1 MTVKDVVADSLKK
14 GTGKAFL
21 LIRDNPDIDFS
32 EIVFNACINA
42 LGYDPQCEG
51 NRAEYLYEIIQAS
64 KQNLLLEQKLT
75 ESILSEK
82 IDGWDLTQLFGLGVT
97 RI

>member
-51 NRAEYLYEIIQAS
+51 NRAEYREHPM
-64 KQNLLLEQKLT
+64 LEMSNNTYCKL
-75 ESILSEK
+75 
-82 IDGWDLTQLFGLGVT
+82 
-97 RI
+97 